1 MRTWALVIGVAAVT
15 GLGACGGSSQLNN
28 LKSGQSGPD
37 EFAILPTRALSMP
50 PDLAVLPA
58 PTPGGSNI
66 TDPNPQGDA
75 VAALGGNPDRLSD
88 QGIGAADQALVA
100 HAGRAG
106 TDPDIRASLAR
117 SDAEWRARNGRRPL
131 EVLFGTSV
139 YQRAYAPMALDAPAE
154 QLRWQRAG
162 AITSTAPAPAAR

>member
-1 MRTWALVIGVAAVT
+1 MRTSALVIGFAAAM
-15 GLGACGGSSQLNN
+15 GLSACGGGPLNN
-28 LKSGQSGPD
+28 IKAGQVGPD

-58 PTPGGSNI
+58 PTPGGANI

-75 VAALGGNPDRLSD
+75 VAALGGNPARLAD

-106 TDPDIRASLAR
+106 TDPQIRQRLAQA
-117 SDAEWRARNGRRPL
+117 DADWRARNGRRPL
-131 EVLFGTSV
+131 ERVFGTPV
-139 YQRAYAPMALDAPAE
+139 YQRAYAPMALDAAAE
-154 QLRWQRAG
+154 QQRWQRAG